1 MADFKETGIEYINTE
16 SHATFFSSEIKW
28 INKIASL
35 KEKHPNDVEIT
46 YAPEDNGGVVVA
58 HIPKSWMKIS
68 PPAKRTMTDEQ
79 RAAAA
84 ERLRS
89 AREKSH

>member
-1 MADFKETGIEYINTE
+1 MKETCIEYIDE
-16 SHATFFSSEIKW
+16 DKIATFYSAERKW
-28 INKIASL
+28 INKILRLA
-35 KEKHPNDVEIT
+35 EDHPGEVNILAHPDDNDGAIL
-46 YAPEDNGGVVVA
+46 A
-58 HIPKSWMKIS
+58 HIPKSWMKMS

-84 ERLRS
+84 ERLRL